1 MTDNRL
7 YWIWL
12 QQALEPGG
20 VKTALALSAFASP
33 EAIHRASRAEL
44 MRAGF
49 TGALLARLCRKS
61 LDPAARILEDSLK
74 DGAFVLTMGDDA
86 YPDCLRNTYM
96 PPLVLYG
103 KGELPPLDRLPA
115 VAMVGTRKASDYGC
129 RAASS
134 IAAGLAAGG
143 CIVISGG
150 AVGIDGASH
159 RGALAGGGLTIAV
172 QGCGLDVDYPKP
184 NRRLREEILAADG
197 VIVTE
202 YPPAPR
208 LCGSTSR
215 SATACSPA
223 WRWRCASSRPRN
235 AAALSSPPAS
245 PVIRDGTSMSYRGK
259 SPPETAAVPTT

>member
-1 MTDNRL
+1 MIDNRL

-143 CIVISGG
+143 CIVISG
-150 AVGIDGASH
+150 
-159 RGALAGGGLTIAV
+159 
-172 QGCGLDVDYPKP
+172 
-184 NRRLREEILAADG
+184 
-197 VIVTE
+197 
-202 YPPAPR
+202 
-208 LCGSTSR
+208 
-215 SATACSPA
+215 
-223 WRWRCASSRPRN
+223 
-235 AAALSSPPAS
+235 
-245 PVIRDGTSMSYRGK
+245 
-259 SPPETAAVPTT
+259 